1 MKNFF
6 HNNYYIPSMTNEV
19 SDTEVRSKIT
29 KSSKILARNL
39 ITILLDHENPDI
51 APSDGTN
58 MIRLDKLKNI
68 LKDILKI
75 DQLIKEHSIGNY
87 ND

>member
-1 MKNFF
+1 
-6 HNNYYIPSMTNEV
+6 
-19 SDTEVRSKIT
+19 
-29 KSSKILARNL
+29 
-39 ITILLDHENPDI
+39 
-51 APSDGTN
+51 

-75 DQLIKEHSIGNY
+75 DQLIKEQSIGNY

>member
-1 MKNFF
+1 M
-6 HNNYYIPSMTNEV
+6 EV
-19 SDTEVRSKIT
+19 
-29 KSSKILARNL
+29 
-39 ITILLDHENPDI
+39 HQNPDK

-75 DQLIKEHSIGNY
+75 DELIKEHSIGKY

>member
-1 MKNFF
+1 M
-6 HNNYYIPSMTNEV
+6 EV
-19 SDTEVRSKIT
+19 
-29 KSSKILARNL
+29 
-39 ITILLDHENPDI
+39 HENPDK
-51 APSDGTN
+51 APSDSTN

>member
-1 MKNFF
+1 MECSLINWSIFKISLRIFF
-6 HNNYYIPSMTNEV
+6 NLS
-19 SDTEVRSKIT
+19 
-29 KSSKILARNL
+29 NL
-39 ITILLDHENPDI
+39 IILVPSLG